1 MRHESGYGRW
11 WLLSAIPVL
20 LFFVSLFLGRYAIPP
35 QEVVSTFFSGLHQ
48 WAVDTWNQ
56 AWHVVSEASG
66 PALSQGASPDAPS
79 LPYTVIFRVRVPRIL
94 AAALVGAGVSM
105 AGTSFQGLF
114 KNPLVSPDLLG
125 VASGAG
131 FGAALG
137 ILLSGRPM
145 VIQTSAFLAG
155 ILAVA
160 LTYAISRVY
169 RSTFILVLVLSGVIV
184 GALFSALISLIKYV
198 ADPYDTLPAIVFW
211 LMGSLAS
218 VTGKDLKMAAPPIL
232 AAGIVLH
239 MIRWRI
245 NILAMGEDEA
255 RALGVNTA
263 RLTRTIIVCATV
275 ITASAVCISG
285 IIGWIGL
292 VVPHIGRLLV
302 GPDFRRLVPASAL
315 IGAAFLMTVDN
326 LSRTVFAAEIPLG
339 ILTAVI
345 GAPVFAWLL
354 GRKKLGW
361 L

>member
-1 MRHESGYGRW
+1 MRESKTGW
-11 WLLSAIPVL
+11 WVL
-20 LFFVSLFLGRYAIPP
+20 MGTTVSLIFVSIFLGRYAISPR
-35 QEVVSTFFSGLHQ
+35 EVATTLLSGIHQ
-48 WAVDTWNQ
+48 WACDFWNGW
-56 AWHVVSEASG
+56 ALGVSDASILT
-66 PALSQGASPDAPS
+66 LSPASPHEVHT
-79 LPYTVIFRVRVPRIL
+79 LHHTVIFGIRLPRIL
-94 AAALVGAGVSM
+94 AAVLVGAGISV

-114 KNPLVSPDLLG
+114 KNPLVSPELLG

-145 VIQTSAFLAG
+145 VIQASAFLAG
-155 ILAVA
+155 ITAVTV
-160 LTYAISRVY
+160 TYAISRVY
-169 RSTFILVLVLSGVIV
+169 RSTVILVLVLSGIIV

-218 VTGKDLKMAAPPIL
+218 VTGRELEMAAPPIL
-232 AAGIVLH
+232 AAGVVLFV
-239 MIRWRI
+239 IRWRI
-245 NILAMGEDEA
+245 NLLAMGDDEA
-255 RALGVNTA
+255 RALGVNTK
-263 RLTRTIIVCATV
+263 RMSQLIIICATV

-285 IIGWIGL
+285 IIGWVGL

-315 IGAAFLMTVDN
+315 IGAIFLLAMDN
-326 LSRTVFAAEIPLG
+326 LSRIVFPTEIPLG
-339 ILTAVI
+339 ILTAII

-354 GRKKLGW
+354 GRRKVGW